1 VGLSA
6 AWLKPVQPHRRH
18 VQPFVF
24 FELMSAAAFA
34 LCGYKTEDP
43 GALQGALNFAVTNTI
58 GAYFVLSGIGLLS
71 ARAL

>member
-1 VGLSA
+1 
-6 AWLKPVQPHRRH
+6 
-18 VQPFVF
+18 
-24 FELMSAAAFA
+24 MSAAAFA